1 MGAHEVRRTGK
12 PGERGRGDDR
22 PLFTTDLRGLLRAE
36 RGGLLDIRTRRSG
49 GHTQGNHVCVVGWK
63 GTARQNA
70 TRNHRAGPNT
80 GNGNTGSIFD
90 SESPQNTVGVQELS
104 PDPKKREEVSRVS
117 AGPRSQA
124 LPPPPLRP
132 HDEQAD
138 ARPGTPP
145 PRGPQSQPGRPM
157 TWRSSSRGSEPCSH

>member
-12 PGERGRGDDR
+12 PGERGRGHDR
-22 PLFTTDLRGLLRAE
+22 SSPPTCAGSSELSGAGCWISVHVGAE
-36 RGGLLDIRTRRSG
+36 GTL
-49 GHTQGNHVCVVGWK
+49 QGSHACVVGWK

-90 SESPQNTVGVQELS
+90 SESPQNTMGVQELS